1 MKRFDLVRKSVL
13 ASLTAGLCLSVVGCK
28 PSDEALAGHGH
39 SHGPGVDPHGDDH
52 EEPAF
57 AMTVWEKGFE
67 VFAEHPAA
75 ETGESAEFIV
85 HVTEL
90 ATGLPRIEGPLTL
103 TLTSTGGDSVVT
115 TVDQPARPGIYLP
128 SLKMPGVGILGLKA
142 SFRHNGAPVEVN
154 LGAVTVY
161 ANHDAAHQGA
171 AKIIAPEG
179 ISYLK
184 EQQWRSPTRI
194 ELVGRRALTE
204 RIRVPGEVHARSG
217 DRAAVVAPISG
228 RLLSVED
235 GPFPVVGQRVK
246 RGEKLALLQPI
257 FSEIGV
263 RLVEARASVE
273 RAAVALDDAKKTHT
287 RIRGLAEQDAKSQRE
302 LQAAETALKL
312 AEAARQT
319 AQRLETAY
327 LSASAGILEGS
338 GNAAPTITLT
348 APIDGGITR
357 HLDKARGEFVQEGET
372 LFTVLNSESV
382 YLHGKIPESRAIG
395 LTKITGALCETGGPS
410 GDRFIALGEG
420 VGRLLSI
427 GRTVDHETRSVA
439 VHIET
444 PNPEGRLRVG
454 QRVSLSLATGTGREA
469 LAVPETAIVEEDG
482 AFAVYVQAAGET
494 FQKRPIKVGI
504 RDGEWVEVLEGVSAG
519 DRVVSKGAYA
529 VRLASLGGGAVPHS
543 HH

>member
-194 ELVGRRALTE
+194 ELVGRRARAGYRRCAWADDTRDSLE
-204 RIRVPGEVHARSG
+204 CRDADFDGARFSC
-217 DRAAVVAPISG
+217 SE
-228 RLLSVED
+228 LLSLWPWV
-235 GPFPVVGQRVK
+235 FRC
-246 RGEKLALLQPI
+246 
-257 FSEIGV
+257 S
-263 RLVEARASVE
+263 
-273 RAAVALDDAKKTHT
+273 
-287 RIRGLAEQDAKSQRE
+287 
-302 LQAAETALKL
+302 
-312 AEAARQT
+312 ARQT
-319 AQRLETAY
+319 KP
-327 LSASAGILEGS
+327 G
-338 GNAAPTITLT
+338 
-348 APIDGGITR
+348 
-357 HLDKARGEFVQEGET
+357 F
-372 LFTVLNSESV
+372 
-382 YLHGKIPESRAIG
+382 
-395 LTKITGALCETGGPS
+395 LC
-410 GDRFIALGEG
+410 
-420 VGRLLSI
+420 
-427 GRTVDHETRSVA
+427 
-439 VHIET
+439 
-444 PNPEGRLRVG
+444 
-454 QRVSLSLATGTGREA
+454 
-469 LAVPETAIVEEDG
+469 
-482 AFAVYVQAAGET
+482 
-494 FQKRPIKVGI
+494 
-504 RDGEWVEVLEGVSAG
+504 
-519 DRVVSKGAYA
+519 
-529 VRLASLGGGAVPHS
+529 
-543 HH
+543 